1 MKTITRS
8 AELACVA
15 DQPQGQDWYTFMR
28 TQCHGDLRQNLWQEQ
43 KGLCCY
49 CELEVED
56 GDGHIEHME
65 PRSRNQARTYDYS
78 NLAIS
83 CNGGHT
89 EHCGHYKDN
98 KSGHSWDARRFLPP
112 HDPVAAELFEYL
124 LDGSVQATTKDPA
137 KASYLINYLGLDC
150 SRLTDRRR
158 AHARMLIDILG
169 DQLDQD
175 LIDWLRQEF
184 LQTDAN
190 DRLKQFYSLSK
201 QILEP

>member
-8 AELACVA
+8 AEPACLTG
-15 DQPQGQDWYTFMR
+15 QPHGQDWRAFML
-28 TQCHGDLRQNLWQEQ
+28 TACHGDLHQNLRHEQ

-98 KSGHSWDARRFLPP
+98 KSGHSWDAGRFLPP
-112 HDPVAAELFEYL
+112 HDPETSELFTYL
-124 LDGSVQATTKDPA
+124 PDGSVQATAKDPA
-137 KASYLINYLGLDC
+137 KASYLIKYLGLDC

-158 AHARMLIDILG
+158 EHARSLVDTLG
-169 DQLDQD
+169 GQPDQA
-175 LIDWLRQEF
+175 LIDWLRQEC

>member
-1 MKTITRS
+1 MKTINRS
-8 AELACVA
+8 AAPACLAG
-15 DQPQGQDWYTFMR
+15 QPQGQDWYIFMG
-28 TQCHGDLRQNLWQEQ
+28 TQCHGDVRQNLRQEQ
-43 KGLCCY
+43 NGLCCY

-83 CNGGHT
+83 CDGGHT

-98 KSGHSWDARRFLPP
+98 KSGHAWDAARFLPP
-112 HDPVAAELFEYL
+112 HDPVTAGLFEYL
-124 LDGSVQATTKDPA
+124 LDGSVRVTPNDPE
-137 KASYLINYLGLDC
+137 KASYLIDYLGLGC

-158 AHARMLIDILG
+158 AHARILIDTLG
-169 DQLDQD
+169 AQPDQD
-175 LIDWLRQEF
+175 VIDWLRQEY

>member
-8 AELACVA
+8 AEPACLAG
-15 DQPQGQDWYTFMR
+15 QPHGQDWRTFML
-28 TQCHGDLRQNLWQEQ
+28 TACHGDLHQNLRQEQ

-56 GDGHIEHME
+56 GNGHIEHME

-98 KSGHSWDARRFLPP
+98 RSGHTWDAGRFLPP
-112 HDPVAAELFEYL
+112 HDPQTAGLFEYL
-124 LDGSVQATTKDPA
+124 LDGSVQATAEDPA
-137 KASYLINYLGLDC
+137 KASYLIKYLGLDC

-158 AHARMLIDILG
+158 EHARSLVDTLG
-169 DQLDQD
+169 DQPPQD
-175 LIDWLRQEF
+175 LVIWLRGEY
-184 LQTDAN
+184 LHADPN

>member
-8 AELACVA
+8 AAPACLAG
-15 DQPQGQDWYTFMR
+15 QPQGQDWYTFMG
-28 TQCHGDLRQNLWQEQ
+28 TQCHGDVRQSLRQEQ
-43 KGLCCY
+43 NGLCCY

-56 GDGHIEHME
+56 GDEHIEHME
-65 PRSRNQARTYDYS
+65 PRGRNQARTYDYF

-98 KSGHSWDARRFLPP
+98 KSGHSWDAGRFLPP
-112 HDPVAAELFEYL
+112 HDPVTAGLLEYL
-124 LDGSVQATTKDPA
+124 LDGSVRATSNDPG
-137 KASYLINYLGLDC
+137 KASYLIDYLGLGC

-158 AHARMLIDILG
+158 AHSRILIDTLG
-169 DQLDQD
+169 AQPDQD
-175 LIDWLRQEF
+175 VVDWLRQEY

>member
-8 AELACVA
+8 VVPACLGG
-15 DQPQGQDWYTFMR
+15 QPHGQDWRTFML
-28 TQCHGDLRQNLWQEQ
+28 TACHGDLRQNLRREQ
-43 KGLCCY
+43 NGLCCY
-49 CELEVED
+49 CESEVED

-98 KSGHSWDARRFLPP
+98 KSGHSWDAELFLPP
-112 HDPVAAELFEYL
+112 HDPVTAGLFEYL
-124 LDGSVQATTKDPA
+124 LDGSVQATANDPG
-137 KASYLINYLGLDC
+137 KASYLIDYLGLSC

-158 AHARMLIDILG
+158 AHARLLIDTLG
-169 DQLDQD
+169 GQPDQD
-175 LIDWLRQEF
+175 LVDWLRQEY
-184 LQTDAN
+184 LQTDLS

>member
-1 MKTITRS
+1 MKTINRS
-8 AELACVA
+8 AEPACIA
-15 DQPQGQDWYTFMR
+15 SQPQGQDWYTFMG
-28 TQCHGDLRQNLWQEQ
+28 TQCHDDLRQNLRQEQ

-83 CNGGHT
+83 CNGGQT

-98 KSGHSWDARRFLPP
+98 KSGHSWDAARFLPP
-112 HDPVAAELFEYL
+112 HDPATVELFDYL
-124 LDGSVQATTKDPA
+124 LDGSVQAADKDQER
-137 KASYLINYLGLDC
+137 ASYLIAYLGLDC
-150 SRLTDRRR
+150 ARLTDRRR
-158 AHARMLIDILG
+158 AHARNLIDTLG
-169 DQLDQD
+169 AQPDQD
-175 LIDWLRQEF
+175 VVDWLHQEY
-184 LQTDAN
+184 LQSDPN

>member
-1 MKTITRS
+1 MKTIARS
-8 AELACVA
+8 AALACLA
-15 DQPQGQDWYTFMR
+15 DQPYGQDWFTFMR
-28 TQCHGDLRQNLWQEQ
+28 TSCHGDLHLNLRQEQ
-43 KGLCCY
+43 KALCCY

-56 GDGHIEHME
+56 VDGHIEHME
-65 PRSRNQARTYDYS
+65 PRSRNPARTYDYS

-89 EHCGHYKDN
+89 AHCGHYKDN
-98 KSGHSWDARRFLPP
+98 KSGHSWNAAHFLPP
-112 HDPVAAELFEYL
+112 HDPETAELFTYL
-124 LDGSVQATTKDPA
+124 SDGSVQATSKDPA
-137 KASYLINYLGLDC
+137 KASYLIKYLGLDC

-158 AHARMLIDILG
+158 EHARSLIDTIG
-169 DQLDQD
+169 DQPPQD
-175 LIDWLRQEF
+175 LVDWLRGEY

>member
-8 AELACVA
+8 AEPACLAG
-15 DQPQGQDWYTFMR
+15 QPQGQDWYTFMG
-28 TQCHGDLRQNLWQEQ
+28 TQCHGDLHQNLRQEQ

-49 CELEVED
+49 CELEVEN

-65 PRSRNQARTYDYS
+65 PRSRNAARTYDYS

-98 KSGHSWDARRFLPP
+98 KSGHSWDAVRFLPP
-112 HDPVAAELFEYL
+112 HDPATVELFEYL
-124 LDGSVQATTKDPA
+124 LDGSVQEAAKDPER
-137 KASYLINYLGLDC
+137 ASYLISYLGLDC

-158 AHARMLIDILG
+158 AHARNLIDTLG
-169 DQLDQD
+169 DQPDQD
-175 LIDWLRQEF
+175 LVDWLRGEY

-190 DRLKQFYSLSK
+190 ERLKQFYSLSK

>member
-8 AELACVA
+8 AEPACLVG
-15 DQPQGQDWYTFMR
+15 QPQGQDWYTFMG
-28 TQCHGDLRQNLWQEQ
+28 TQCHGDLRQNLRQEQ
-43 KGLCCY
+43 EGLCCY

-98 KSGHSWDARRFLPP
+98 KSGHSWDAGRFLPP
-112 HDPVAAELFEYL
+112 HDPATAELFEYL
-124 LDGSVQATTKDPA
+124 LDGSVQATVKDPGR
-137 KASYLINYLGLDC
+137 ASYLINYLGLDC
-150 SRLTDRRR
+150 SRLTNRRR
-158 AHARMLIDILG
+158 EHARSLVDTLG
-169 DQLDQD
+169 DQPGQD
-175 LIDWLRQEF
+175 LVDWLRQEY
-184 LQTDAN
+184 LQTGAN